1 MSPKVVCFGS
11 AKGGSG
17 KTVITATIGAF
28 LSALGKRV
36 LLVDAD
42 AATNGLTLLYIKE
55 VLSKQGKTSDESPEG
70 LFEGNSQ
77 GEPSAFPLPSGVSLI
92 PATYNFTNTENYQ
105 QEHFVGRVA
114 GRLKTANVTSIS
126 FCSMR
131 KPVRTSVRA
140 SQCAKEFRM

>member
-1 MSPKVVCFGS
+1 MSAKVLCFAS

-55 VLSKQGKTSDESPEG
+55 VLLRQGKTSDESPEG

-77 GEPSAFPLPSGVSLI
+77 VS
-92 PATYNFTNTENYQ
+92 PAPFLC
-105 QEHFVGRVA
+105 
-114 GRLKTANVTSIS
+114 RLALASYPQPTTS
-126 FCSMR
+126 
-131 KPVRTSVRA
+131 RTRRIINRSIL
-140 SQCAKEFRM
+140 